1 MAKIITEQFVI
12 TLSRLVKDD
21 QHESCVSKEQEQTI
35 MLSVPSI
42 MEEILSDPQI
52 MVEVDHLQA

>member
-1 MAKIITEQFVI
+1 MAKIVTDQFVI

-21 QHESCVSKEQEQTI
+21 QHTPCVNQDQQQAI
-35 MLSVPSI
+35 LMSVPSI

>member
-1 MAKIITEQFVI
+1 MAKIVTEQFVI

-21 QHESCVSKEQEQTI
+21 SDTPCVNDDQQQAI
-35 MLSVPSI
+35 LLSVPSI
-42 MEEILSDPQI
+42 LEEILTDPQI